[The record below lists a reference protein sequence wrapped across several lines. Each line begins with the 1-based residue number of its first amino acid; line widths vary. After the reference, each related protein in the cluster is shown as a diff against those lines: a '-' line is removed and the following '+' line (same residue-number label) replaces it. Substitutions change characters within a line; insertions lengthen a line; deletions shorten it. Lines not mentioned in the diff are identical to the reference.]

1 MNKVNAH
8 KLNQTQRCSHCL
20 MMRVMVFLIFHFSLF
35 TFHSFGQDT
44 LKLSLDECIAMAR
57 RQSVDAAVAL
67 GELKSAYWQWRSY
80 KADLL
85 PEVSFSAS
93 GSYNKRYTSYQQ
105 ADGGVSYVR
114 NDYLGADGSL
124 YVTQKIWP
132 TGGTISVESSLDF
145 LHQSDHSLLGG
156 SRRGA
161 DQFMSLPIAVTLS
174 QPLFGVNHL
183 KWNRRIEPL
192 RYREAQ
198 ARFLTE
204 TEQVAMK
211 AVSLF
216 FNLLIAGEQVGIAK
230 QNLQTAEKL
239 YEVAQAKRQMGT
251 ISENDVLQLRL
262 DVLKARS
269 ALTNSESNRQ
279 ASQFALRS
287 FLDVEEE
294 IEAIVPDAS
303 ASELRLNY
311 DEVLSHALQNNALAT
326 TMRRRQ
332 LEADYNVASAK
343 ANRRSVTLH
352 AQLGYTGMAESMGGA
367 YRDLLSKEVVQV
379 GFSIPILD
387 WGKRKGQRKM
397 AESNREIVQG
407 QLRQQAQDFRQDLF
421 VLTEQFNNQAE
432 QLRIACEA
440 DTIAQRRYHTNV
452 ETFKIGTISTLELND
467 AQTAKDE
474 ARLGRLSQLYNYWRY
489 YYQLRSIALW
499 DFEKGGDIS
508 EDVER
513 IIEDPLTPF
522 RGNK

>member
-1 MNKVNAH
+1 MNKKIA
-8 KLNQTQRCSHCL
+8 LFFCL
-20 MMRVMVFLIFHFSLF
+20 WLSVLMSFS
-35 TFHSFGQDT
+35 QDT
-44 LKLSLDECIAMAR
+44 IRLTLDECIAMAR
-57 RQSVDAAVAL
+57 KQSVDAAVAL

-85 PEVSFSAS
+85 PEVSLSTS

-114 NDYLGADGSL
+114 NDYLGLNGSL

-145 LHQSDHSLLGG
+145 LHQSGSGG
-156 SRRGA
+156 GN
-161 DQFMSLPIAVTLS
+161 QFMSLPIAVTLS

-204 TEQVAMK
+204 TEQVAME
-211 AVSLF
+211 AVNLF
-216 FNLLIAGEQVGIAK
+216 FSLLIAGEQVGIAE
-230 QNLQTAEKL
+230 QNLQKAEEL
-239 YEVAQAKRQMGT
+239 YKVAQAKREMGT
-251 ISENDVLQLRL
+251 ISENDVLQLKL
-262 DVLKARS
+262 DVLNAHS

-279 ASQFALRS
+279 ARQFALRS
-287 FLDVEEE
+287 FLDVEAE
-294 IEAIVPDAS
+294 IEPVVPENIPKLHLVYDDV
-303 ASELRLNY
+303 LR
-311 DEVLSHALQNNALAT
+311 HALENNALAT

-343 ANRRSVTLH
+343 ANRRSINLY

-379 GFSIPILD
+379 GFSVPILD

-407 QLRQQAQDFRQDLF
+407 QLRQQAQEFRQDIF
-421 VLTEQFNNQAE
+421 ILTEQFNNQAE

-440 DTIAQRRYHTNV
+440 DTIAQKRYNTNI
-452 ETFKIGTISTLELND
+452 ETFKIGSISMLDISD
-467 AQTAKDE
+467 ATKAKDE
-474 ARLGRLSQLYNYWRY
+474 ARQNRIAQLHYYWYY

-499 DFEKGGDIS
+499 DFEKGCDITA
-508 EDVER
+508 D
-513 IIEDPLTPF
+513 IEKLVK
-522 RGNK
+522 N